1 MIGTLINVEQKLNTR
16 PGKGEVTG
24 GNKGLEQWAGD
35 ALECIVVI
43 RESEG
48 ADWSSFGT

>member
-1 MIGTLINVEQKLNTR
+1 MIGALINVEQKLKRR
-16 PGKGEVTG
+16 PGKGKITG
-24 GNKGLEQWAGD
+24 GNKGLAEWADD